1 MTRLPPPEV
10 TDLWPE
16 PNYIDPDER
25 GPALLIVELTFLP
38 LALIC
43 LVLRLYVRLFIV
55 RKTWWDDW
63 LMVGAAVRLFEAVL
77 LVSHT
82 AC

>member
-10 TDLWPE
+10 LAQWPE
-16 PNYIDPDER
+16 PNYVDPEER

-43 LVLRLYVRLFIV
+43 LGLRLYVRLAIV
-55 RKTWWDDW
+55 RKTGWDDW
-63 LMVGAAVRLFEAVL
+63 LMVGAAVRAIGIYWLELF
-77 LVSHT
+77 
-82 AC
+82 